1 MLLFILIGRT
11 ILSFRS
17 FKYFN
22 RKEILTRYPHTIEDE
37 GLSMLQRM
45 LFAAALA
52 YTPIELHTRVV
63 FRRNNS
69 KLHVELGN
77 WIESIMLRT
86 ISRFGHGN

>member
-1 MLLFILIGRT
+1 M
-11 ILSFRS
+11 
-17 FKYFN
+17 
-22 RKEILTRYPHTIEDE
+22 IEDE

-52 YTPIELHTRVV
+52 CTPIESRTIVV

-77 WIESIMLRT
+77 WIDSIMLR
-86 ISRFGHGN
+86 II

>member
-1 MLLFILIGRT
+1 M
-11 ILSFRS
+11 ILSFQNL
-17 FKYFN
+17 KYFN

-86 ISRFGHGN
+86 ISGFGHGN

>member
-1 MLLFILIGRT
+1 MGRNVVIYFIT
-11 ILSFRS
+11 NFRS

-22 RKEILTRYPHTIEDE
+22 RKVILTRYPHTIEDE

-52 YTPIELHTRVV
+52 YTPIESHIIVV

-69 KLHVELGN
+69 KWHVELGN